1 MAIADFKRHR
11 KEKKAKKDLK
21 KALKKPN
28 RRYGFSYYEREK
40 IAEFKEKHPDLSAIV
55 LRKLMQKHYNDLKST
70 VKQVIKLI

>member
-21 KALKKPN
+21 KALKKPK

-40 IAEFKEKHPDLSAIV
+40 IAEFKEKHPDLSYIAII
-55 LRKLMQKHYNDLKST
+55 KLMRAEYIKFNST